1 MIIILL
7 KSRNSWLYF
16 WQSQSPLTTVTVN
29 LQSLVVWEAFCVRDA
44 SSHDAKC
51 FILKSLSRFQWRLS
65 WWSQSLNIAWK
76 CEDKR
81 ESAGDGCSSCD
92 WRCWDGGGT
101 PWSGTSPP
109 ILESA
114 EAGGRAPA
122 TRRTGLPALQNPS
135 HHLHPTFS
143 LSLSSSWRWHLPI
156 FTHLIFLWFFRPYP
170 TILIL
175 QILFPSQLTWKQGR
189 RILYSHAAYIWIVL
203 LFKYT
208 KNSRR
213 WENSLFKSGSGLQ
226 AEITL
231 CFPNL
236 FTFDHFLLAELPE
249 CQVKTRVVGR
259 LPDAESNFVR
269 GWYQSSKFQ
278 NLYNQICSFQSCV

>member
-1 MIIILL
+1 MSFVNIARGTTDPGYWVHNSNHPNSKSMLIVELTLL
-7 KSRNSWLYF
+7 TWSALFDLFFAFEYFYKTQEVVFLVFLY
-16 WQSQSPLTTVTVN
+16 PL
-29 LQSLVVWEAFCVRDA
+29 
-44 SSHDAKC
+44 
-51 FILKSLSRFQWRLS
+51 I
-65 WWSQSLNIAWK
+65 SLNQNVICHWGWFELWTQYPGSVVPLAMFMILP
-76 CEDKR
+76 
-81 ESAGDGCSSCD
+81 SS
-92 WRCWDGGGT
+92 
-101 PWSGTSPP
+101 
-109 ILESA
+109 
-114 EAGGRAPA
+114 
-122 TRRTGLPALQNPS
+122 
-135 HHLHPTFS
+135 
-143 LSLSSSWRWHLPI
+143 
-156 FTHLIFLWFFRPYP
+156 P

-269 GWYQSSKFQ
+269 GWYQSSKSQ